1 MVLRQLFFYVLL
13 WCTAVSSAQQPAG
26 FHVKQYG
33 TEEGLPSNGIKGLQ
47 WDKQSGFLWIAT
59 EAGMVRYNGMDFK
72 TFTSEDNPYIT
83 NERILFLIRNNA
95 GTIYTADNT
104 GNIFSVNKNSLSF
117 FGSKTISGNSWSNIL
132 TLVVSDLFYKADHK
146 ITNGPFALQFDRVL
160 PETDTSCFILHNA
173 KLYYFSLSMKL
184 PLPLPDSGGNISAAF
199 KSGNEIFIADTQN
212 KFWRINKT
220 TRRLSPVEFIFPGTA
235 EQRDIRKHPLLWE
248 NGMQNPFLF
257 SGSNAWEIVF
267 ADGKLKAD
275 IVCNSVPQDAL
286 IRYVQYDRSAK
297 CLYIGT
303 DSKGIIIIRQNK
315 IEQLKKERSS
325 AKERTSYYSQVE
337 LPDGNVMTNEG
348 HVLGKNIP
356 EKSLLPFSGKFSI
369 STYTIG
375 DSLFWF
381 IQANSSLKISCLHS
395 YNFKTKELRVYPRIR
410 ENFYQLVMAESGG
423 RLYLA
428 NEFGVFRLNN
438 DSLENVYAYPNTSRQ
453 NIHFDMKEIAPG
465 ILALANCNALLRYD
479 TRSQK
484 MDTLYLPGKYCVRS
498 IWVYNDYVFFGT
510 YGNGLYIWKKG
521 EAKALPLDKNK
532 YLLFTHCFIKD
543 DNGFCWI
550 STNRGLFKA
559 SIAEMINAYETGA
572 PQVYYHYFGRNDG
585 MDMTE
590 MNGGCAPCGLVLKNK
605 TISFPTMEGLLWVQ
619 PAIAIP
625 ELPSGEIFIDELMID
640 NKRADLQSFQ
650 QKPLKA
656 AKHDIQVRIGF
667 SAWCNKENIYLQYQ
681 LNNRGDWKPVN
692 IDNGAIIQLNNLAQ
706 GKYVLRIRKL
716 NGFGI
721 NNYSYKE
728 IRFTIPTPW
737 NERWWFY
744 LLSLLAVLGLIVLY
758 FRYRTR
764 QYKIRQR
771 KLERQVDEKTKELQ
785 QQNEMLEKN
794 NSIKTR
800 LISIIS
806 HDIITP
812 LKFVTVAGKNLL
824 EKKKLMSEELQQE
837 TVQEMTNTSQE
848 LQLLSTNI
856 LNWIKYQN
864 ENRRMVKETFN
875 LHELVN
881 QVLGI
886 LQSLARQKNLRI
898 ENKVYPDQQIQQ
910 YYEPLKILVYNLL
923 TNAIHFTEKG
933 TIVVAATEQNGN
945 ITVSVKDEGVG
956 MTPEQIQRLMAE
968 DVVITSANVDNKKG
982 HGLGYLIIKDL
993 LKTMGATIN
1002 IESRKGEGATVEI
1015 RMEK

>member
-1 MVLRQLFFYVLL
+1 MVLRQLFFYILL
-13 WCTAVSSAQQPAG
+13 LCTILSSAQQPAG

-33 TEEGLPSNGIKGLQ
+33 TEDGLPSNGIKGLQ
-47 WDKQSGFLWIAT
+47 WDKQTGFLWIAT

-72 TFTSEDNPYIT
+72 TFTSEDNPHIT

-104 GNIFSVNKNSLSF
+104 GNIFSVNKNTLSF
-117 FGSKTISGNSWSNIL
+117 FVSKTISGNAWSNIL
-132 TLVVSDLFYKADHK
+132 TIVVSDLFYKANHK

-160 PETDTSCFILHNA
+160 PETDTSCFISHNA
-173 KLYYFSLSMKL
+173 RLYYFSMSMKL
-184 PLPLPDSGGNISAAF
+184 PLLLPFPGGTILAAF
-199 KSGNEIFIADTQN
+199 KSGNNFFVVDHQN
-212 KFWRINKT
+212 KFWQIDKT
-220 TRRLSPVEFIFPGTA
+220 TRQFTPVEFLFAGTA
-235 EQRDIRKHPLLWE
+235 EQQDIRKNPLVWE
-248 NGMQNPFLF
+248 NGMENSFLF
-257 SGSNAWEIVF
+257 SNGFAWEIVF
-267 ADGKLKAD
+267 ADGKLKANVICD
-275 IVCNSVPQDAL
+275 RVPQDAL
-286 IRYVQYDRSAK
+286 IRYAQYDRSAK
-297 CLYIGT
+297 TLFIGT

-315 IEQLKKERSS
+315 IEQLKKERST
-325 AKERTSYYSQVE
+325 ANERTSYYSQVE
-337 LPDGNVMTNEG
+337 LPDGNIMTNEG
-348 HVLGKNIP
+348 HILGKNIP
-356 EKSLLPFSGKFSI
+356 GNFSPPFKGKFSI
-369 STYTIG
+369 STYMMG

-381 IQANSSLKISCLHS
+381 VQPSPALKISCLQS
-395 YNFKTKELRVYPRIR
+395 YNFRTNKLTVYPKIK
-410 ENFYQLVMAESGG
+410 ENFYQVVMTESGG

-428 NEFGVFRLNN
+428 SEFGVFRLNG
-438 DSLENVYAYPNTSRQ
+438 DSLENIYAYPSANRLST
-453 NIHFDMKEIAPG
+453 HFDMKEIAPG
-465 ILALANCNALLRYD
+465 VLALANCNALLRYD
-479 TRSQK
+479 TRSNK
-484 MDTLYLPGKYCVRS
+484 MDTLYSPGKYCVRS
-498 IWVYNDYVFFGT
+498 IWVYNGYVFFGT
-510 YGNGLYIWKKG
+510 YGNGLYIWKNGKTR
-521 EAKALPLDKNK
+521 ELPLDKNK

-543 DNGFCWI
+543 DSGYCWI

-585 MDMTE
+585 VDMTE
-590 MNGGCAPCGLVLKNK
+590 MNGGCVPCGLVLKNK

-619 PAIAIP
+619 PEIAVP
-625 ELPSGEIFIDELMID
+625 ELPTGEIFIDELMID
-640 NKRADLQSFQ
+640 GRRADLPALE
-650 QKPLKA
+650 KAPLRA
-656 AKHDIQVRIGF
+656 STHDIQIRIGF

-681 LNNRGDWKPVN
+681 LNNKGEWRPVN

-706 GKYVLRIRKL
+706 GDYILRIRKL
-716 NGFGI
+716 NGFGV

-728 IRFTIPTPW
+728 VRFSIPTPW
-737 NERWWFY
+737 YERWWFY
-744 LLSLLAVLGLIVLY
+744 LLCVLAVFGLIVLY

-785 QQNEMLEKN
+785 QQNEVLEKN

-875 LHELVN
+875 LYEMVG

-886 LQSLARQKNLRI
+886 LQSMAKQKKLQI
-898 ENKVYPDQQIQQ
+898 ENRVSEGQVVYQ
-910 YYEPLKILVYNLL
+910 YYEPLKILIYNLL
-923 TNAIHFTEKG
+923 TNAIHFTERGK
-933 TIVVAATEQNGN
+933 IVVSASCVEEHIIVT
-945 ITVSVKDEGVG
+945 VKDDGIG

-968 DVVITSANVDNKKG
+968 DVVISSANVDNKKG

-993 LKTMGATIN
+993 LKTMGATLH
-1002 IESRKGEGATVEI
+1002 IESKKGEGVAVSITMGV
-1015 RMEK
+1015 